1 MLGTGISNDI
11 FQKSERLDDT
21 NIQSVQIP
29 SSITYYVQ
37 NAFPINIIAA
47 PLAYGNAQ
55 LIKTSIVFKFDNF
68 FVDRTSRVGD
78 VLAISAKPWKNKR
91 DASIDRRPTLL
102 STTLKGVSTD
112 TSKQSATSEQ
122 VVVGEE
128 FMGTPVENINQGF
141 YNSNM
146 SRE

>member
-1 MLGTGISNDI
+1 MYTAAA

-47 PLAYGNAQ
+47 PLAYGSAQ

-78 VLAISAKPWKNKR
+78 VLSISDQPWKNTR
-91 DASIDRRPTLL
+91 DANINRRPTLL
-102 STTLKGVSTD
+102 STTLKAVSQD
-112 TSKQSATSEQ
+112 TSQASTKNDSSTEVVDEVRKQTE
-122 VVVGEE
+122 GGKYD
-128 FMGTPVENINQGF
+128 FTTM
-141 YNSNM
+141 
-146 SRE
+146 